1 MILKRKDFRRL
12 MRGYDFDKKKFT
24 QLLETYQEKENKF
37 TDLFEE
43 LEKEYPE
50 ESILDRFT
58 EYVRDIQRPD
68 KEYPE
73 AFALLSNYMDEAQ
86 DASRKCISYK
96 GGKILSSIVE
106 YYKSSGKRY
115 IDIANNYMSIV
126 VEEKIPLPKVE
137 GSDEE
142 LLDFSDCNTEEE
154 VFKWTQDKFIE
165 IMSATIPKP
174 VEIATTKGISDL
186 LVNIDKGY
194 WGLSMGGLTLKA
206 GETVSI
212 GLGRQGSD
220 SIVRTI
226 QLSPKSLESGI
237 PELNLTPYD
246 SAILTII
253 SQLKLKGND
262 IISVSTIAKALK
274 GNKEGHISEKM
285 KQEILSSIIKMM
297 CLITIDYTSEAT
309 HYKFGRDT
317 KSYYYGMLLP
327 VELDV
332 TVNLNGNIIHDGIRI
347 LRVPI
352 LFELALLKAQVTSL
366 PLSAIAYRGYTT
378 KRIVSLSSYLMQR
391 VGAMKPTKCTKKIK
405 GKMVVTERQK
415 PITIR
420 TIKVDSL
427 LEITIPD
434 KRKDRDEKSNQLKK
448 AEAILQ
454 QYKED
459 GIIYGF
465 CFNYAGKDA
474 EQDEKKQKYIIA
486 MNKKQEREMWEKL

>member
-12 MRGYDFDKKKFT
+12 MRGYEFDKKKFN
-24 QLLETYQEKENKF
+24 QLLETYQEKEDKF

-43 LEKEYPE
+43 QEKKYPE
-50 ESILDRFT
+50 ENILDRFT
-58 EYVRDIQRPD
+58 EYVRDSRRPD
-68 KEYPE
+68 KQYPEE

-86 DASRKCISYK
+86 DAYRKCISYK
-96 GGKILSSIVE
+96 GGEILSSIVE

-115 IDIANNYMSIV
+115 IDIANNYIGAV
-126 VEEKIPLPKVE
+126 DKISLPKVE

-142 LLDFSDCNTEEE
+142 LLDFSDCNTEED
-154 VFKWTQDKFIE
+154 VFKWTRDKLIE
-165 IMSATIPKP
+165 IMSLTIPKP

-194 WGLSMGGLTLKA
+194 WGLTTGGLTLKA

-226 QLSPKSLESGI
+226 QLSPKSLEDGI

-246 SAILTII
+246 SAILSII
-253 SQLKLKGND
+253 AQLKLKGND
-262 IISVSTIAKALK
+262 FISVATIARALK
-274 GNKEGHISEKM
+274 RNKEGHISEKT
-285 KQEILSSIIKMM
+285 KQEILSSIMKMM

-309 HYKFGRDT
+309 HYKFGKDT
-317 KSYYYGMLLP
+317 KSFYYGMLLP

-366 PLSAIAYRGYTT
+366 PLSALAVRGYMT
-378 KRIVSLSSYLMQR
+378 KKVITLSSYLMQR
-391 VGAMKPTKCTKKIK
+391 VGAMKPTKHLKTIRGREVEVEKHKS
-405 GKMVVTERQK
+405 
-415 PITIR
+415 ITIR
-420 TIKVDSL
+420 TIRVDSL
-427 LEITIPD
+427 LKSTIPD
-434 KRKDRDEKSNQLKK
+434 KYKDRDEKSIQLQK

-465 CFNYAGKDA
+465 CFNYRE